1 MRLMILLTAL
11 LLLNGKV
18 FSQHQEITTKPE
30 MWKGAKEN
38 LVDTSSILHAF
49 KNGTVNGHFR
59 YFFMATDNRK
69 GLTDF
74 YANAAGGGI
83 RFETARFKR
92 FQFAVSGFYS
102 FNLGA
107 SDFNKKDPVTNLGSR
122 YETTLFDIEDPNNKK
137 DLDRLEELYLKYHFN
152 NASVTW
158 GRQLINTPFINLQDG
173 RMRPTGVEG
182 VWLVTNKEKKTR
194 WEGGVLYAISPRGTV
209 NWYKMGE
216 SFGLY
221 PSGVNTDGTKS
232 GYPDHIKV
240 KQVSMLGVKR
250 DIGKNKMLQVWD
262 IWVPNVFNAA
272 MLQLDVEFPS
282 QKSGE
287 VVYAGAQVLKQH
299 ALSNGGNE
307 DPAKRFIEKGSGA
320 FTFGARLGFKNEQ
333 WDYSIN
339 YNRITKEGRY
349 LMPREWGRDPFFTF
363 MPRERNEG
371 FGDVHAIVAKAAYT
385 IPQKRWK
392 LNLSGGYF
400 DMPDI
405 SNPVLNKFGMPSYW
419 QVNADVR
426 YSFAG
431 LFQGMDAQ
439 LLIVAKMNQG
449 NLYNNPKNEINKV
462 NMVLYNFVLNYHF

>member
-1 MRLMILLTAL
+1 MRLIILLTAL
-11 LLLNGKV
+11 LLLNGMV
-18 FSQHQEITTKPE
+18 FSQHQEIATKPE

-38 LVDTSSILHAF
+38 LVDTNSILHAF

-83 RFETARFKR
+83 RFETARYKR
-92 FQFAVSGFYS
+92 FQFAVSGFYIFNIGS
-102 FNLGA
+102 FN
-107 SDFNKKDPVTNLGSR
+107 FNKKDPATNAGSR
-122 YETTLFDIEDPNNKK
+122 YEIALFDIKNPNNKK
-137 DLDRLEELYLKYHFN
+137 DLDRLEEFYIKYHFN
-152 NASVTW
+152 NASITW
-158 GRQLINTPFINLQDG
+158 GRQLINSPFINLQDG

-194 WEGGVLYAISPRGTV
+194 LEGGVIYAISPRGTV
-209 NWYKMGE
+209 NWYNVGE
-216 SFGLY
+216 SLGIY

-232 GYPDHIKV
+232 GYPDHIEV

-250 DIGKNKMLQVWD
+250 DIGKNKTLQVWD

-272 MLQLDVEFPS
+272 MMQLDVEFPT

-287 VVYAGAQVLKQH
+287 VFYAGAQVLKQH

-320 FTFGARLGFKNEQ
+320 FTYGARLGFKNQ
-333 WDYSIN
+333 RWDYSIN

-371 FGDVHAIVAKAAYT
+371 FGDVHAIVAKAAYA
-385 IPQKRWK
+385 IPQKRLK
-392 LNLSGGYF
+392 LNVSAGYF
-400 DMPDI
+400 DMPDV
-405 SNPVLNKFGMPSYW
+405 NNTLLNKFGMPSYW
-419 QVNADVR
+419 QVNADIR

-431 LFQGMDAQ
+431 FLQGMDAQ
-439 LLIVAKMNQG
+439 LLMVGKMNQG
-449 NLYNNPKNEINKV
+449 NLYSNPKNEINKV

>member
-1 MRLMILLTAL
+1 MRLIIVLTAL
-11 LLLNGKV
+11 LLLSGES

-38 LVDTSSILHAF
+38 WVDTNSILHAF
-49 KNGTVNGHFR
+49 KRGTVNGHFR

-102 FNLGA
+102 FNMGS
-107 SDFNKKDPVTNLGSR
+107 SDFNKKDSVTNLGSR
-122 YETTLFDIEDPNNKK
+122 YETSLFDIEDPNNKK

-152 NASVTW
+152 HASITW

-194 WEGGVLYAISPRGTV
+194 WEGGLLYAISPRGTV

-216 SFGLY
+216 SLGLY
-221 PSGVNTDGTKS
+221 PSGLNTDGTKA
-232 GYPDHIKV
+232 GYPGHMEV
-240 KQVSMLGVKR
+240 KQVSILGVKR
-250 DIGKNKMLQVWD
+250 DIGKNKVLQGWD

-272 MLQLDVEFPS
+272 MLQLDIDILTANKNENFYVGV
-282 QKSGE
+282 Q
-287 VVYAGAQVLKQH
+287 ALKQH
-299 ALSNGGNE
+299 ALANGGNE

-320 FTFGARLGFKNEQ
+320 FTYGARFGFKNQ
-333 WDYSIN
+333 RWDYSIN

-371 FGDVHAIVAKAAYT
+371 FGDVHAIVAKAAYA

-392 LNLSGGYF
+392 LNLAAGYF

-426 YSFAG
+426 YAFTG
-431 LFQGMDAQ
+431 LLQGMDAQ
-439 LLIVAKMNQG
+439 LLIVGKMNQG